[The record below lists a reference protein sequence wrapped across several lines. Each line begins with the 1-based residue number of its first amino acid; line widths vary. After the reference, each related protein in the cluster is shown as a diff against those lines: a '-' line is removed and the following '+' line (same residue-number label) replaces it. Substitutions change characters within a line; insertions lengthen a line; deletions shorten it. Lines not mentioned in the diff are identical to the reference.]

1 MAARKSMASKA
12 KPQKPANRESP
23 ATESAFAVLVAI
35 LVIFTAMLDPSI
47 SVGLAVGMIVFFACY
62 KFLVSRGMWPGKC

>member
-1 MAARKSMASKA
+1 
-12 KPQKPANRESP
+12 
-23 ATESAFAVLVAI
+23 VLVAI